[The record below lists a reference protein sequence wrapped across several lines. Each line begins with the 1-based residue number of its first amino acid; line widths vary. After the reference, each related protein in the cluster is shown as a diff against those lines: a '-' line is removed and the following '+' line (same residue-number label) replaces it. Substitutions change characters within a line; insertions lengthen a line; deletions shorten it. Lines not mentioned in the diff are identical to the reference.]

1 MGMNNWDNIIGN
13 EQVKEYLMTA
23 IKTGILSHS
32 YIIAGADGMGKM
44 MLAKCFAQALLCENK
59 TGHPCG
65 QCHSCKQMQSGNHPD
80 VIFVKHEKVNT
91 IGVDDIRNGLVN
103 DMLIKP
109 YSSEHKIYIVDEAEK
124 MSLQAQ
130 NALLKT
136 IEEPPTYGIVILL
149 TSNIEASLPT
159 ILSRCMV
166 LNMKPVSDKQ
176 MDTYLKQK
184 GLESRVIDTVLL
196 FAQGNIGRA
205 EKMALSE
212 EFFSLVEQILYILK
226 NIADMKFEQ
235 LLDSVD
241 QLEKYKI
248 NITECLD
255 YMQLWYRDVLLF
267 KATSDGNL
275 IVFKDEIRYISN
287 AAKRSTYN
295 GIESIMKAIEKAK
308 RRLDANVNFE
318 LTMELLLLEIKD
330 NS

>member
-1 MGMNNWDNIIGN
+1 
-13 EQVKEYLMTA
+13 
-23 IKTGILSHS
+23 
-32 YIIAGADGMGKM
+32 
-44 MLAKCFAQALLCENK
+44 
-59 TGHPCG
+59 
-65 QCHSCKQMQSGNHPD
+65 
-80 VIFVKHEKVNT
+80 
-91 IGVDDIRNGLVN
+91 
-103 DMLIKP
+103 
-109 YSSEHKIYIVDEAEK
+109 
-124 MSLQAQ
+124 
-130 NALLKT
+130 
-136 IEEPPTYGIVILL
+136 
-149 TSNIEASLPT
+149 
-159 ILSRCMV
+159 
-166 LNMKPVSDKQ
+166 
-176 MDTYLKQK
+176 
-184 GLESRVIDTVLL
+184 
-196 FAQGNIGRA
+196 
-205 EKMALSE
+205 
-212 EFFSLVEQILYILK
+212 
-226 NIADMKFEQ
+226 MKFEQ

>member
-184 GLESRVIDTVLL
+184 GLESRVIDRVLL

-212 EFFSLVEQILYILK
+212 KFFSLVEQILYILK